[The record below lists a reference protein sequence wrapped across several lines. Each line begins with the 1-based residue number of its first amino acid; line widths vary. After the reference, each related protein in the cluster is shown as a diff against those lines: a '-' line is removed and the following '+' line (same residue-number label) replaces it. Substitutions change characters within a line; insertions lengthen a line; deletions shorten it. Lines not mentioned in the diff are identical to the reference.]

1 MRWPETL
8 LMSRAMPGSLLQ
20 FRADVH
26 SQNGEDGVLAEI
38 FRRLGIERGWCV
50 EFGAW
55 DGMHLSNTFAL
66 VQQGWRAVYL
76 EGDPAKVE
84 DLKRTAGEW
93 PDQIT
98 AIEAFVEPSGPSSLD
113 ALLAPTGLAP
123 DFDLL
128 SIDVDGTDWHIWKGA
143 TNYCPKVVV
152 IEVNS
157 SYAPPSLAVHGDGVD
172 GSSFMATVELG
183 REKGYTAVAHTGNV
197 ILVRDDLVDRLGLPA
212 EELTQPEQLFLTDWV
227 KSPGLLAGAAAR
239 IRQRIGRT
247 A

>member
-1 MRWPETL
+1 ML
-8 LMSRAMPGSLLQ
+8 GSLLE

-38 FRRLGIERGWCV
+38 FRRLGVERGWCV

-55 DGMHLSNTFAL
+55 DGKHLSNTFAL
-66 VQQGWRAVYL
+66 VEQGWRAVYL
-76 EGDPAKVE
+76 EGDPAKAE
-84 DLKRTAGEW
+84 DLKRTASEW

-113 ALLAPTGLAP
+113 ALLAPTELP
-123 DFDLL
+123 QDFDLL
-128 SIDVDGTDWHIWKGA
+128 SIDVDGTDWHIWNG
-143 TNYCPKVVV
+143 TTSYTPRVVV

-157 SYAPPSLAVHGDGVD
+157 SFPPASLAVHGDGDGVE

-183 REKGYTAVAHTGNV
+183 RRKGYTAVLHTGNA
-197 ILVRDDLVDRLGLPA
+197 ILVR
-212 EELTQPEQLFLTDWV
+212 PEQLFLTDWL
-227 KSPGLLAGAAAR
+227 KSTGLLAGAAAR
-239 IRQRIGRT
+239 IKQCLGRT